1 MQCRHLLFMALA
13 LAPAMRADTQ
23 ENSSM
28 FHARRASAMLGPTL
42 WKRVI
47 HVHNSATGSRYP
59 ASFGAVVF
67 EMGGILW
74 FYTAT
79 DGTQSLSTRLGR
91 AREDEQDFGPLLL
104 LIDSGLSRWE
114 FDPESAGLDEKGPVP
129 PNACFIQSIA
139 LLRHS
144 LSAGISA
151 EHAKLLSY
159 YVTLPTGLKG
169 HTVLYLE
176 TKQGRTIIDPLMQRR
191 PLLVPNGSPGDPR
204 RVAGCIRPDITSA
217 RWVTIDPN
225 DFAESQADGG
235 HGANSLAMR
244 NPMPAKNSL

>member
-1 MQCRHLLFMALA
+1 MVLA
-13 LAPAMRADTQ
+13 LTPAMRADTQ
-23 ENSSM
+23 GSSSM
-28 FHARRASAMLGPTL
+28 LYARQASAMLGPTL

-47 HVHNSATGSRYP
+47 HIHNSATESRYP
-59 ASFGAVVF
+59 PSLGAVVF

-79 DGTQSLSTRLGR
+79 DGTQSLSLRLGH
-91 AREDEQDFGPLLL
+91 AKEDEQDFGPLLV
-104 LIDSGLSRWE
+104 LIDSGFSRWE
-114 FDPESAGLDEKGPVP
+114 FDSESTGLDEKGPVP

-144 LSAGISA
+144 LSVGISA

-176 TKQGRTIIDPLMQRR
+176 TKKGRTIIDPLMQRR
-191 PLLVPNGSPGDPR
+191 PLLVLSANPGDPKC
-204 RVAGCIRPDITSA
+204 VASCIRRDITSA
-217 RWVTIDPN
+217 RWVPIDPN
-225 DFAESQADGG
+225 DFAANQADGA
-235 HGANSLAMR
+235 HFASD
-244 NPMPAKNSL
+244 